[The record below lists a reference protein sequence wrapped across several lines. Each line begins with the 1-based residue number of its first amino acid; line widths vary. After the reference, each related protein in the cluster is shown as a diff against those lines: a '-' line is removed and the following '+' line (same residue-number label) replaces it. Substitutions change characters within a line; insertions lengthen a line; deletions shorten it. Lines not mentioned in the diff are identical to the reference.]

1 MADNFCTATINLP
14 ELLRFSS
21 RSCLYVPGYPTIY
34 PPWMEG
40 HSTVNRFS
48 KTVVG
53 AAALGLFL
61 TTAATAPALAQTPTS
76 SPDAAVDGVDAQL
89 LAAMAADL
97 GTDVSGAQEVLR
109 FQADAADTA
118 DDVEGATGD
127 AFAGT
132 WLDESTQTVYAAAT
146 TEAALDAAADA
157 GAVPVAAEYSL
168 TDLEAIVA
176 QIAASPVPDTIPSW
190 WIDVEANDVV
200 VDVVAGGE
208 QSATDFVASLG
219 APTDAVR
226 LQTGVEAP
234 DTFATI
240 RGGMSYF
247 INNASRCSVGFA
259 VQGGFVTA
267 GHCGVTGDST
277 NYGTFRGSSFPG
289 NDYAWVAT
297 PDHTPVGQVM
307 DYSGGTVAVK
317 GSTQAAV
324 GATVCRSGSTTGW
337 HCGQI
342 QGYNSTVRYPQGSVS
357 GLIRTNVC
365 AEPGDSGGSLLAGN
379 QAQGVTSGGSGDCTS
394 GGTTYFQ
401 PVNEI
406 LQTYGLRL
414 LTS

>member
-1 MADNFCTATINLP
+1 
-14 ELLRFSS
+14 
-21 RSCLYVPGYPTIY
+21 
-34 PPWMEG
+34 MEG
-40 HSTVNRFS
+40 HSNVNRFS

-61 TTAATAPALAQTPTS
+61 TTAAAAPALAQTPTS

-89 LAAMAADL
+89 LEAMATDL
-97 GTDVSGAQEVLR
+97 GTDVSGAEEVLR
-109 FQADAADTA
+109 FQADAVATA
-118 DDVEGATGD
+118 DGVADATGD

-132 WLDESTQTVYAAAT
+132 WLDESTRTVYAAAT
-146 TEAALDAAADA
+146 TDAALDAAAEA
-157 GAVPVAAEYSL
+157 GAVPVAVDHPLA
-168 TDLEAIVA
+168 DLEAIAA
-176 QIAASPVPDTIPSW
+176 QIAASAVPDAIPSW
-190 WIDVEANDVV
+190 WIDIAANDVV

-208 QSATDFVASLG
+208 QSASEFVASLG
-219 APTDAVR
+219 APADAVR

-240 RGGMSYF
+240 RGGMSYL
-247 INNASRCSVGFA
+247 INNSSRCSVGFA

-277 NYGTFRGSSFPG
+277 TYGTFRGSSFPG

-297 PDHTPVGQVM
+297 PNHTPVGEVM
-307 DYSGGTVAVK
+307 NYSGGAVAVK

-337 HCGQI
+337 HCGRI
-342 QGYNSTVRYPQGSVS
+342 QGYNSTVRYPQGTVS
-357 GLIRTNVC
+357 GLIRTSVC

>member
-1 MADNFCTATINLP
+1 
-14 ELLRFSS
+14 
-21 RSCLYVPGYPTIY
+21 
-34 PPWMEG
+34 MEG
-40 HSTVNRFS
+40 HSNVNRIS

-89 LAAMAADL
+89 LEAMAADL
-97 GTDVSGAQEVLR
+97 GTDVAGAQDVLR
-109 FQADAADTA
+109 FQADAAGTA
-118 DDVEGATGD
+118 DDVAAVAGE

-132 WLDESTQTVYAAAT
+132 WLDESTRTVYAAVT
-146 TEAALDAAADA
+146 TDAAREAAADA
-157 GAVPVAAEYSL
+157 GAVPVAAEHSL
-168 TDLEAIVA
+168 DDLEAI
-176 QIAASPVPDTIPSW
+176 AAKIESSTVPDVIPSW
-190 WIDVEANDVV
+190 WIDVEQNDLV
-200 VDVVAGGE
+200 VDVVAGGD
-208 QSATDFVASLG
+208 QAATDFVATLD
-219 APTDAVR
+219 APAGAVR
-226 LQTGVEAP
+226 LETGVEAP
-234 DTFATI
+234 ETFATI
-240 RGGMSYF
+240 QGGVAYN
-247 INNASRCSVGFA
+247 INNQSRCSVGFA

-267 GHCGVTGDST
+267 GHCGVAGDST
-277 NYGTFRGSSFPG
+277 TYGTFQGSSFPG
-289 NDYAWVAT
+289 NDYAWVST
-297 PDHTPVGQVM
+297 PNHTPVGSVTN
-307 DYSGGTVAVK
+307 YAGGSVAVK
-317 GSTQAAV
+317 GSTAAAV

-342 QGYNSTVRYPQGSVS
+342 QGFNSTVRYAEGSVS

-379 QAQGVTSGGSGDCTS
+379 QAQGVTSGGSGDCST

>member
-1 MADNFCTATINLP
+1 M
-14 ELLRFSS
+14 
-21 RSCLYVPGYPTIY
+21 
-34 PPWMEG
+34 
-40 HSTVNRFS
+40 NRFS

-89 LAAMAADL
+89 LEAMAADL
-97 GTDVSGAQEVLR
+97 GTDVSGAQDVLR

-118 DDVEGATGD
+118 DEVEGVTGD

-146 TEAALDAAADA
+146 TDSALAAADAA
-157 GAVPVAAEYSL
+157 GAVPVEVEHSL
-168 TDLEAIVA
+168 TDLEAIAA
-176 QIAASPVPDTIPSW
+176 QIAASSVPDTIPSW

-219 APTDAVR
+219 APADAVR
-226 LQTGVEAP
+226 LQTGVDAP

-240 RGGMSYF
+240 RGGMSYI
-247 INNASRCSVGFA
+247 INNSSRCSVGFA

-267 GHCGVTGDST
+267 GHCGVRGDNT
-277 NYGTFRGSSFPG
+277 TYGTFQGSSFPT
-289 NDYAWVAT
+289 NDYAWVST
-297 PDHTPVGQVM
+297 PNHTPVGQVM
-307 DYSGGTVAVK
+307 DYSGGAVAVK

-342 QGYNSTVRYPQGSVS
+342 QGFNSTVRYPQGSVS

-379 QAQGVTSGGSGDCTS
+379 QAQGVTSGGSGDCTT

>member
-1 MADNFCTATINLP
+1 M
-14 ELLRFSS
+14 
-21 RSCLYVPGYPTIY
+21 
-34 PPWMEG
+34 
-40 HSTVNRFS
+40 NRFS

-53 AAALGLFL
+53 AAAIGLFL
-61 TTAATAPALAQTPTS
+61 TTAASAPALAQTPTA

-89 LAAMAADL
+89 LEAMAADL
-97 GTDVSGAQEVLR
+97 GTDVSGAQDVLR
-109 FQADAADTA
+109 FQADAAGTA
-118 DDVEGATGD
+118 DEVADAAGD

-146 TEAALDAAADA
+146 TDSALTAASDA

-168 TDLEAIVA
+168 AELEAITA
-176 QIAASPVPDTIPSW
+176 QIETSDVPDTIPSW

-208 QSATDFVASLG
+208 QAATDFVASLD

-226 LQTGVEAP
+226 VQTGVEAP
-234 DTFATI
+234 ETFATI
-240 RGGMSYF
+240 RGGMSYL

-297 PDHTPVGQVM
+297 PNHTPVGQVM

-337 HCGQI
+337 YCGQI
-342 QGYNSTVRYPQGSVS
+342 QGFNSTVRYAEGSVS
-357 GLIRTNVC
+357 GLIRTSVC

-379 QAQGVTSGGSGDCTS
+379 QAQGVTSGGSGDCTT

>member
-1 MADNFCTATINLP
+1 
-14 ELLRFSS
+14 
-21 RSCLYVPGYPTIY
+21 
-34 PPWMEG
+34 MEG
-40 HSTVNRFS
+40 HSNVNRFS

-61 TTAATAPALAQTPTS
+61 TTAATAPALAQTPAAPTG
-76 SPDAAVDGVDAQL
+76 AAVDGVDAQL
-89 LAAMAADL
+89 LEAMAADL
-97 GTDVSGAQEVLR
+97 GTDVAGAQDVLR
-109 FQADAADTA
+109 FQADAAGTA
-118 DDVEGATGD
+118 DEVEAASGD

-132 WLDESTQTVYAAAT
+132 WLDESTRTVYAAAT
-146 TEAALDAAADA
+146 TDAAREAAADA
-157 GAVPVAAEYSL
+157 GAVPVAAEHSL
-168 TDLEAIVA
+168 ADLEAIAA
-176 QIAASPVPDTIPSW
+176 QIEASPVPDVIPSW
-190 WIDVEANDVV
+190 WIDVEANDLV
-200 VDVVAGGE
+200 VDVVSGGD
-208 QSATDFVASLG
+208 QAAADFVATLD
-219 APTDAVR
+219 APADAVR

-234 DTFATI
+234 ETFATI

-247 INNASRCSVGFA
+247 INNSSRCSVGFA

-297 PDHTPVGQVM
+297 PNHTPVGQVM
-307 DYSGGTVAVK
+307 DYAGGAVAVK

-342 QGYNSTVRYPQGSVS
+342 QGFNSTVRYPQGSVS

-406 LQTYGLRL
+406 LQTYGLTL